1 MPRRDQMK
9 GRLDTDS
16 LFAALEAARK
26 DRDLTWFK
34 VAKQTGVSQS
44 TLTRLS
50 QGRRPDVDGTLALT
64 RWLGLSLE
72 HFERD
77 SAGSPVRSEPITEV
91 VALLRALKKLSPKSR
106 EMLARLVTSA
116 YEELKEE

>member
-1 MPRRDQMK
+1 MPRREQMK
-9 GRLDTDS
+9 GRLDADA
-16 LFAALEAARK
+16 LFAALDAARK

-50 QGRRPDVDGTLALT
+50 QGRRPDVDGSLALT
-64 RWLGLSLE
+64 RWLGLTLE

-77 SAGSPVRSEPITEV
+77 SEGSPIRSEPITEV

-106 EMLARLVTSA
+106 EMLTRLVTSA